1 MQPDVFNAEAL
12 VFGSSVMLLCLLVQA
27 LTVVLVMNPVK
38 DQARRLARQ
47 KQAIL
52 AQFVFFGA
60 TVLLLLSHLAQVYI
74 WGLSFNL
81 SGILEN
87 PHQAMLF
94 AGSTYTTV
102 GFVEDPLAQK
112 WQLAAI
118 IMATNGF
125 FSFAWSTSAMF
136 GLSRVLYPGET

>member
-1 MQPDVFNAEAL
+1 MQPDVFNAESL
-12 VFGSSVMLLCLLVQA
+12 VFGSGVMLICLLVQA
-27 LTVVLVMNPVK
+27 LSVVVVMNPVK
-38 DQARRLARQ
+38 AQASNLAKQ
-47 KQAIL
+47 KRAVL
-52 AQFVFFGA
+52 AQFIFFGA
-60 TVLLLLSHLAQVYI
+60 TVLLMLSHLAQVYI
-74 WGLSFNL
+74 WGLSLTL

-112 WQLAAI
+112 WQLTAI

>member
-1 MQPDVFNAEAL
+1 MPHDVFNAEAL
-12 VFGSSVMLLCLLVQA
+12 LFGCGVMLLCLAVQA
-27 LTVVLVMNPVK
+27 ITVVLVMNPVK
-38 DQARRLARQ
+38 MQASSLVKRKRHLV
-47 KQAIL
+47 
-52 AQFVFFGA
+52 AQLVFFGA

-81 SGILEN
+81 AGIIEN
-87 PHQAMLF
+87 DHEAMLF

-102 GFVEDPLAQK
+102 GFVDDPLAQK

-136 GLSRVLYPGET
+136 GLSRILYPGET

>member
-47 KQAIL
+47 KRAIL